1 MTQAIDM
8 AEARFGRLCVIGR
21 SGSLR
26 GRAVWQCK
34 CVCGAKARVLGQDL
48 RRGKTRSCGC
58 LVGRPVT
65 HGHSVGGQLSGTY
78 RSWRSML
85 TRCRD
90 PKSNRYQYYGGR
102 GISVCDRWKESFK
115 NFLVDM
121 GERPAGK
128 SLDRLDN
135 DGNYEPSNC
144 RWATP
149 SEQRLNSRPKGSA
162 S

>member
-1 MTQAIDM
+1 
-8 AEARFGRLCVIGR
+8 
-21 SGSLR
+21 
-26 GRAVWQCK
+26 
-34 CVCGAKARVLGQDL
+34 
-48 RRGKTRSCGC
+48 
-58 LVGRPVT
+58 
-65 HGHSVGGQLSGTY
+65 
-78 RSWRSML
+78 ML